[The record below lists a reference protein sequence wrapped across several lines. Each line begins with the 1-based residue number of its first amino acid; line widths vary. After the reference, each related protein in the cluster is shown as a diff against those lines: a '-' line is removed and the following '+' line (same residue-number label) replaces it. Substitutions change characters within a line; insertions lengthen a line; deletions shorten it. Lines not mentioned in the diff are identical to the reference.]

1 MKKQNARSGF
11 TLVEIMVVCAI
22 ASLLMG
28 LAVTLTM
35 SSQQAW
41 MQGASEVVVTTELR
55 KVFDRMSR
63 ELSNSPV
70 DQIQSPPADGLW
82 RTSILFRI
90 PQDQNGDGSVLNASG
105 NITEW
110 SQWIRYLRGG
120 TNGNN
125 LIREVSTAPAY
136 TVESVGYH
144 ITDLEFRR
152 QAATPDLV
160 EIQVTVA
167 ATLDG
172 RRTVSRVVS
181 SWVKLRNMQAG
192 GVPNDQLPPQN
203 F

>member
-70 DQIQSPPADGLW
+70 DQIQSLPADGVW
-82 RTSILFRI
+82 RASILFRI

-160 EIQVTVA
+160 EIQVTAA

-172 RRTVSRVVS
+172 RRTVSRIIN

-192 GVPNDQLPPQN
+192 GVPNDQLPPTD